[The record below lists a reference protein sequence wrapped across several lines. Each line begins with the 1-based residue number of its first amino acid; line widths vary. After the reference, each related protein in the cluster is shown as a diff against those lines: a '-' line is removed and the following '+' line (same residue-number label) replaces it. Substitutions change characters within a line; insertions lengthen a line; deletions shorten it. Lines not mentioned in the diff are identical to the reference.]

1 MRRMSGRSSGTAD
14 VIRVLYDGW
23 PLVYQPA
30 GPAAVHL
37 IELIEALPEQ
47 VQPAL
52 ALPGDLPAGRLPEA
66 VEKII
71 EPAADEPGG
80 RLRWEQAI
88 LPAIVKR
95 TRARLLHLTTLSA
108 PLFSP
113 VPCVVS
119 PAASLSS
126 GSRPSERSRL
136 SARLRES
143 LARGGLS
150 AARALLWPADL
161 PSPGGSIPV
170 FLVPPCTHSSFSI
183 EQAGGPFDALSL
195 PESYILVPGLPD
207 DGGLLTLAKALRW
220 IIAGAGE
227 DWAVVTCDLPPA
239 AAGRL
244 AALIEAEDISAP
256 LKSIQINTP
265 EERAGVFQQAGV
277 VLHVAPV
284 LPWGDSLLQT
294 LACARPL
301 AALETPHSDARV
313 GPAGYLAPVGDA
325 RALGAAA
332 LTLIVEEEV
341 REQLVQAARQ
351 RALNWQSA
359 QFSERLLDIYQQ
371 IVDN

>member
-30 GPAAVHL
+30 GPAALHL

-113 VPCVVS
+113 VPCVIS

-126 GSRPSERSRL
+126 GSRPSQRSRL

-161 PSPGGSIPV
+161 PSPGGQFLFFWSHRARTAV
-170 FLVPPCTHSSFSI
+170 FLSNRLVGLSMPFLCQSRIFSCR
-183 EQAGGPFDALSL
+183 GF
-195 PESYILVPGLPD
+195 
-207 DGGLLTLAKALRW
+207 RMM
-220 IIAGAGE
+220 
-227 DWAVVTCDLPPA
+227 A
-239 AAGRL
+239 A
-244 AALIEAEDISAP
+244 
-256 LKSIQINTP
+256 
-265 EERAGVFQQAGV
+265 
-277 VLHVAPV
+277 
-284 LPWGDSLLQT
+284 
-294 LACARPL
+294 C
-301 AALETPHSDARV
+301 
-313 GPAGYLAPVGDA
+313 
-325 RALGAAA
+325 
-332 LTLIVEEEV
+332 
-341 REQLVQAARQ
+341 
-351 RALNWQSA
+351 
-359 QFSERLLDIYQQ
+359 
-371 IVDN
+371 